1 MFNIQVP
8 NHTNPIGR
16 PYCDQ
21 NLEGVI
27 RQIWSLCSRKKIV
40 TQLTPPFPP
49 CVPIDSNKPRPWFW
63 DPSGNN
69 YDMNVTPNILPGTS
83 IVYFGNYVALM
94 EGTAVVDANGFTQQ
108 SDISIYNEDPAAYG
122 EDPNT
127 ITQVVSGLTVGK
139 RYR

>member
-1 MFNIQVP
+1 MVP
-8 NHTNPIGR
+8 LLTSEDHHTTDTPL
-16 PYCDQ
+16 PP
-21 NLEGVI
+21 
-27 RQIWSLCSRKKIV
+27 LCIDRFKQ
-40 TQLTPPFPP
+40 TQA
-49 CVPIDSNKPRPWFW
+49 VVW

-69 YDMNVTPNILPGTS
+69 HDMNVTPNILPGTS
-83 IVYFGNYVALM
+83 IVYFGNFVALM

-108 SDISIYNEDPAAYG
+108 NDISIYNEDPAAYG